1 MTIRTKQFQL
11 LTDAELAW
19 ELMTDV
25 FTPDECNGPAA
36 PFFEYALASSWQDK
50 TYLRLNRF
58 WLDGDKPVGFLFYED
73 DPNRLHFVLRP
84 GYEALAGEMIDYGE
98 TAFPAFGE
106 PRELVLNQGQKAL
119 IEAVE
124 ARGYKVVDREEYKVF
139 DFRTGKLDHPLPTG
153 YRFVDPG
160 RVDPLKAAR
169 CMWEGFNE
177 GRGPFTGWEIPGT
190 GPHELY
196 QSVLGASSAPS
207 PHATYERNVVIADEA
222 GDYVCFA
229 GMWWV
234 EKNKLAYL
242 EPLCTVP
249 GHRHKGL
256 AAAALS
262 QHDRLLRPL
271 GARIMTGGVSDFY
284 RRIGYRDAIMT
295 LHFAKEPENALC
307 DFDSPG
313 TDLSRD

>member
-119 IEAVE
+119 IEAAE

-177 GRGPFTGWEIPGT
+177 GRGPFRRPGSFHRLGDPRHRPSRAISERSGRLI
-190 GPHELY
+190 GPLPPRHLR
-196 QSVLGASSAPS
+196 A
-207 PHATYERNVVIADEA
+207 
-222 GDYVCFA
+222 
-229 GMWWV
+229 
-234 EKNKLAYL
+234 
-242 EPLCTVP
+242 
-249 GHRHKGL
+249 HR
-256 AAAALS
+256 
-262 QHDRLLRPL
+262 
-271 GARIMTGGVSDFY
+271 
-284 RRIGYRDAIMT
+284 GYCR
-295 LHFAKEPENALC
+295 
-307 DFDSPG
+307 
-313 TDLSRD
+313 

>member
-119 IEAVE
+119 IEAAE
-124 ARGYKVVDREEYKVF
+124 ARGYRAVDQEEYKVF
-139 DFRTGKLDHPLPTG
+139 NFRAGQLSRPLPSG
-153 YRFVDPG
+153 YHFAVGRSLAPALTSCIRAFWAPHRPPPPTPPTSAPWSSPTRRETTFVSPACG
-160 RVDPLKAAR
+160 
-169 CMWEGFNE
+169 
-177 GRGPFTGWEIPGT
+177 GWKRT
-190 GPHELY
+190 
-196 QSVLGASSAPS
+196 SSPTWSPCAPS
-207 PHATYERNVVIADEA
+207 PGIGTRA
-222 GDYVCFA
+222 
-229 GMWWV
+229 W
-234 EKNKLAYL
+234 
-242 EPLCTVP
+242 PP
-249 GHRHKGL
+249 
-256 AAAALS
+256 
-262 QHDRLLRPL
+262 RPYPN
-271 GARIMTGGVSDFY
+271 MTGCCGPW
-284 RRIGYRDAIMT
+284 A
-295 LHFAKEPENALC
+295 
-307 DFDSPG
+307 PG
-313 TDLSRD
+313 L